1 MGIRSTENRQRIGK
15 SVHHFVLIEVL
26 SRKNMWNNFILS
38 DSLGVISVRIV
49 PRITNNHI
57 TDSGNS
63 SSLQFVEDLIKQR
76 SVMW

>member
-1 MGIRSTENRQRIGK
+1 MGIRSTENRQKIGK
-15 SVHHFVLIEVL
+15 SVHFVLNEVL

-49 PRITNNHI
+49 PLITNNHI